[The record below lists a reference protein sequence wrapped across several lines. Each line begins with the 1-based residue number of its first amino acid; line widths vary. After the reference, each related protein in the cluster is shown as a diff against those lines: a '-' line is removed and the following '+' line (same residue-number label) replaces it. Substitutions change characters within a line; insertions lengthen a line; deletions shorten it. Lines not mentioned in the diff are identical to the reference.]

1 MISNSISRETHHAV
15 LSSRSGHPRTGTP
28 PSQIQEIS
36 LAQFQ
41 PTKIG
46 IRVRHALVKF
56 KGCLRHV
63 DVGNPVSLIVNR
75 TQRRDAYNKRY
86 DNIAPYRRPPQLYA
100 EHQSTWIRQL
110 KYFAKNNHGQ
120 STKSLIRGMAY
131 AIQHTDYAAFKALWR
146 ETSADSLLFALQQ
159 DCDNEF
165 LNKIILPLADQSD
178 GNEKLLP
185 EVIARIPN
193 NLLSS
198 KLTLGTDAIVSVL
211 NSLTPKKHHDT
222 LNRIIPLIPQ
232 ATLENYASAD
242 QNWVPNSRR
251 QGSPRSLSRF
261 FDRLN
266 TSTPS
271 GKQALDQL
279 MARLRPFLKSE
290 PDYVDRLFQ
299 YGVSRKWQ
307 PNTVAALIEAGA
319 QIDARNENGET
330 ALIIAAKTKA
340 DHTNSGYNNV
350 LVQTLLDYGASPE
363 LTDNQGR
370 SVLDYARDDAWIV
383 WDHEIMY
390 VEREWRYQGH
400 PSAQAHLQAHFDGLE
415 EIKTQL
421 FGPQKAGEKY
431 YDFMPHH
438 TGEKVPSIKGIMKSS
453 LFESI
458 KDVGAWKD
466 IRVRML
472 LNSDGRLDGIVNR
485 AGIPR
490 LGTRPV
496 SDPNSHALDATLSPE
511 HLAKIADF
519 LDLYQTVE

>member
-1 MISNSISRETHHAV
+1 MISSTISRETHPATP
-15 LSSRSGHPRTGTP
+15 SSNSVNPRPRTP
-28 PSQIQEIS
+28 PSQPQEVS
-36 LAQFQ
+36 LAKCH
-41 PTKIG
+41 PSRRASNARHTWAKVVG
-46 IRVRHALVKF
+46 CIRRTD
-56 KGCLRHV
+56 V
-63 DVGNPVSLIVNR
+63 DNPVSLIVNR
-75 TQRRDAYNKRY
+75 ERQRDAHNKHNENRPYY
-86 DNIAPYRRPPQLYA
+86 DRLPRLYA
-100 EHQSTWIRQL
+100 KDQSTWIQEL

-120 STKSLIRGMAY
+120 SSQSLIQGMAY
-131 AIQHTDYAAFKALWR
+131 AIQRTDYAAFKALWGK
-146 ETSADSLLFALQQ
+146 TSAASLRVALQQ
-159 DCDNEF
+159 DHKNKF
-165 LNKIILPLADQSD
+165 LNKIILPLAGCSGD
-178 GNEKLLP
+178 NKALVP
-185 EVIARIPN
+185 EVNTHIPN
-193 NLLSS
+193 DLLVP
-198 KLTLGTDAIVSVL
+198 KLALETDAIVSLL
-211 NSLTPKKHHDT
+211 NNLAPKKYHDT

-251 QGSPRSLSRF
+251 QGPPRSLSKF
-261 FDRLN
+261 FEHLN

-271 GKQALDQL
+271 GKKALDQL

-299 YGVSRKWQ
+299 YGVSQKWQ

-330 ALIIAAKTKA
+330 ALIIATKAKA
-340 DHTNSGYNNV
+340 DHDNSGYNNV
-350 LVQTLLDYGASPE
+350 LVETLLYYGASPE

-370 SVLDYARDDAWIV
+370 SALDYARDDAWIE
-383 WDHEIMY
+383 W
-390 VEREWRYQGH
+390 ERDLWYAEWEWPRQGH
-400 PSAQAHLQAHFDGLE
+400 PSALAHLQAHFDGLE

-453 LFESI
+453 LFDSI
-458 KDVGAWKD
+458 KALGAWKD

-472 LNSDGRLDGIVNR
+472 INRDGRLDGIVNR